1 MFAIFLVTG
10 LLSGFLAGLLGV
22 GGGIV
27 NVPALDYAFS
37 GTPHSIHSAVATS
50 LAVISFTSFL
60 SLRIHNRKQAVRWD
74 VFRSITPG
82 ILAGTFAGSQIAIHL
97 PSHLLRICFALF
109 AMAAATRMFH
119 GPSMRA
125 SGRAPG
131 PVGMTAAGI
140 LIGAVSALVGIGGG
154 SLTVPFLSWC
164 GLPMIEAIGTSAAV
178 GFPISFAATLQY
190 AAQDFGVSSLK
201 ELHLGLIHLP
211 ALALIVCGSLISV
224 PFGARLAHR
233 LPVPLLRRIFAILLA
248 LVGAKM
254 LLSSVTLP
262 SFS

>member
-1 MFAIFLVTG
+1 MFAIFLFTG
-10 LLSGFLAGLLGV
+10 LVSGFLAGLLGV

-27 NVPALDYAFS
+27 NVPALDFAFS

-74 VFRSITPG
+74 VFRSLTPG

-97 PSHLLRICFALF
+97 PPHLLRTCFALF
-109 AMAAATRMFH
+109 VMTAAVRMFL
-119 GPSMRA
+119 GGSMRA
-125 SGRAPG
+125 SGSAPG
-131 PVGMTAAGI
+131 AGGMTAAGFV
-140 LIGAVSALVGIGGG
+140 IGAISTLVGIGGG

-164 GLPMIEAIGTSAAV
+164 GLPLIETIGTSAAI

-190 AAQDFGVSSLK
+190 AAEDFDLSSLQ
-201 ELHLGLIHLP
+201 EFHLGLIHLP
-211 ALALIVCGSLISV
+211 ALALIVSGSLISV
-224 PFGARLAHR
+224 PYGARLAHR
-233 LPVPLLRRIFAILLA
+233 LPVPLLRRLFAILLA
-248 LVGAKM
+248 LVGVKM
-254 LLSSVTLP
+254 LISSVTLP